1 VDHERGYINRAHH
14 DSRTLEVCSTGAPSV
29 EPEPSRRTVRAFVG
43 GGFGQLSNRGVQTC
57 APAGCERLMS
67 ILSSPVGRHARALS
81 NMTIIGGVSGRITSR
96 LHVRGGVRLHNLAG
110 EGLSTAETFVGTS
123 YRFPF

>member
-1 VDHERGYINRAHH
+1 M
-14 DSRTLEVCSTGAPSV
+14 P
-29 EPEPSRRTVRAFVG
+29 
-43 GGFGQLSNRGVQTC
+43 
-57 APAGCERLMS
+57 
-67 ILSSPVGRHARALS
+67 ILSSPVGRHTRVLS
-81 NMTIIGGVSGRITSR
+81 NMTIITGVSGRITSR